1 MEPTSV
7 VPPTNRSRNT
17 PNIAHPPEALI
28 DTLAVRSRISR
39 DSFEDAIRLARKSGT
54 KGVLHLLGGVRL
66 RVDQGRG
73 HPEAGLEF
81 SVPRLLT
88 GDNSHASPLADACK
102 AFERAWAGASDL
114 VSWVR
119 PMEDATIMRLDL
131 VRDFEAEPG
140 CSEAHLAGLSR
151 IPASRAQ
158 TVAFHAP
165 DGPGVETV
173 YRKTTRW
180 DARLYLRDALPHT
193 EVHMRAAHETVRFE
207 LQMRSTMLQERGLSS
222 LAALEVQELS
232 ELAHERFVRCRFHVP
247 VGDPE
252 AKLRAAMVA
261 LEHLSTVDR
270 RGLLGQLQLD
280 ALGLP
285 FSPRDKTVQKY
296 RRLAA
301 TNGLSPADVLQ
312 GVLSQG
318 TPLRRFDYA
327 RGTLE
332 VMTAAAA

>member
-1 MEPTSV
+1 MEPASV

-17 PNIAHPPEALI
+17 PNIAPTPEALV
-28 DTLAVRSRISR
+28 DTIAVRSRISP
-39 DSFEDAIRLARKSGT
+39 DSFEEAVQLARKSGA
-54 KGVLHLLGGVRL
+54 KGVLRLQHGVRL

-81 SVPRLLT
+81 SVPGLLA
-88 GDNSHASPLADACK
+88 GDNSHASPLADARK
-102 AFERAWAGASDL
+102 ALEQAWADASHL
-114 VSWVR
+114 VSWTR
-119 PMEDATIMRLDL
+119 PMEEATIMRLDL

-193 EVHMRAAHETVRFE
+193 EASTRAAHETVRFE
-207 LQMRSTMLQERGLSS
+207 LQMRSTMLQERGMSS

-232 ELAHERFVRCRFHVP
+232 ELAQERFERCRFHVP

-252 AKLRAAMVA
+252 NKLRAAMVA
-261 LEHLSTVDR
+261 IEHPSPADL

-327 RGTLE
+327 SGTLK
-332 VMTAAAA
+332 VMAAAAA